1 MLHNLRL
8 ATAAAAFVCQLPE
21 RCARS
26 VNCVTRPPCRVWWRC
41 CCCGDCAEAPPVADV
56 TVRIRANHPP
66 PHNSPDLR
74 IGFGAQKR
82 GKVVAFGF
90 DEYLLSSNNHPP
102 TSTVHE
108 FANYTASIRF
118 TRPLSV
124 HQAQHNGNRNV
135 RTRKTQPNVKRI
147 KDYLHRRIGI
157 RHLNWPQHIR
167 ACFLCGSLV
176 LLLLLMP
183 LYAAAHGTQHA
194 STRQLGD

>member
-1 MLHNLRL
+1 M
-8 ATAAAAFVCQLPE
+8 
-21 RCARS
+21 
-26 VNCVTRPPCRVWWRC
+26 NCVTRPPCSVWRRCCC
-41 CCCGDCAEAPPVADV
+41 CCCGDCAEALPVADV
-56 TVRIRANHPP
+56 TVRTRDNHPP
-66 PHNSPDLR
+66 PHNSPDLG

-90 DEYLLSSNNHPP
+90 SEYLLSSNNHPP

-124 HQAQHNGNRNV
+124 QQAQHNGNRKV

-176 LLLLLMP
+176 LLVLLLMLLLML
-183 LYAAAHGTQHA
+183 LYAAAHGAQRA